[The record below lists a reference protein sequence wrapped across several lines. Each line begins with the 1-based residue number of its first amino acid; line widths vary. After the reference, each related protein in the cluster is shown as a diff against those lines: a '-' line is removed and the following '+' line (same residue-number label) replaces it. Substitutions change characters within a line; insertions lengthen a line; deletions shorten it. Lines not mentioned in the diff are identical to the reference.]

1 MKFALN
7 LSRTF
12 PEFLILTKEN
22 NFLAKVV
29 AGHFIILNIPTAR
42 KLQGTLMKIGKSSY
56 MFGFI

>member
-7 LSRTF
+7 LARTF

-42 KLQGTLMKIGKSSY
+42 KLQGTLMKI
-56 MFGFI
+56 